1 MPTKKKKKICIGIP
15 CFYGVDY
22 RILEDYMRFA
32 FHLGRRYQEFD
43 FKLAI
48 KGKKEQFRA
57 RNGIIKAAIYEKC
70 DYTLMLD
77 DDHLLDIAAEK
88 GPAKNY
94 EFLRVLISHL
104 EGHPDRGIVG
114 AYYVQ
119 RSNMSLP
126 VIMKEYPTGPSFLTY
141 DDITGQL
148 QKVDITGGGC
158 MLLNMKI
165 FEKIKEPWFQPEFE
179 WGTDIQIC
187 RSAIKAGFSVWC
199 DTSQKI
205 GHLMTEK
212 EVMVPRRTDAELGQP
227 PRTGGFLEAYKQD
240 AIEFSGQTFPELVT
254 RADEYHI
261 NHTPPK
267 DISKYKEYYRDIG
280 VDQLARNVLFHLRPA
295 SVTAALGFL
304 AMFAPGTVGYGL
316 DYYCGSAPIGFE
328 LAMQGHQVDFIDV
341 EGGYSLEFI
350 KWRAKKRKIKAGY
363 KVVGPYDYILL
374 LDAIEHMNPATCIAE
389 ITTLVDCLKPNGGLV
404 TNYLENQDVSNPEH
418 INMDKER
425 VQKLLVSLG
434 IRPITSQFWVKVK
447 E

>member
-1 MPTKKKKKICIGIP
+1 MPKKKKKVCIGIP
-15 CFYGVDY
+15 CFKGVDY

-32 FHLGRRYQEFD
+32 FYLGRRYQEFD
-43 FKLAI
+43 FLLAI

-77 DDHLLDIAAEK
+77 DDHILDIAAERA
-88 GPAKNY
+88 PAANY
-94 EFLRVLISHL
+94 EFLRVLLSHL

-119 RSNMSLP
+119 RSNMGLP
-126 VIMKEYPTGPSFLTY
+126 VIMMEYPTGPSFMTY

-165 FEKIKEPWFQPEFE
+165 FEKIKKPWFKPEFE

-187 RSAIKAGFSVWC
+187 RLAIKAGFSVWC
-199 DTSQKI
+199 DTSQRV
-205 GHLMTEK
+205 GHVMLER
-212 EVMVPRRTDAELGQP
+212 EVVIPRRTEAELGQVP
-227 PRTGGFLEAYKQD
+227 QTGGFLEAYKQD
-240 AIEFSGQTFPELVT
+240 AMEFSGETFLELVS
-254 RADEYHI
+254 RAEQYYL
-261 NHTPPK
+261 NHVPPK
-267 DISKYKEYYRDIG
+267 DVLKHKEYYKNIG
-280 VDQLARNVLFHLRPA
+280 IDQLARNMLFHLRPG
-295 SVTAALGFL
+295 SVSAALTILG
-304 AMFAPGTVGYGL
+304 MFAAGTIGYGL

-328 LAMQGHQVDFIDV
+328 LAMRGHQVDFIDV
-341 EGGYSLEFI
+341 EGGYSYEFV
-350 KWRAKKRKIKAGY
+350 KWRAKKRKIRAGY

-374 LDAIEHMNPATCIAE
+374 LDAVEHMNPVTCETEIA
-389 ITTLVDCLKPNGGLV
+389 TLVDCLKPEGALV
-404 TNYLENQDVSNPEH
+404 MNYLENKDFANAEH

-425 VQKLLVSLG
+425 IQKLLVSLG
-434 IRPITSQFWVKVK
+434 VRPITSHFWVKVK